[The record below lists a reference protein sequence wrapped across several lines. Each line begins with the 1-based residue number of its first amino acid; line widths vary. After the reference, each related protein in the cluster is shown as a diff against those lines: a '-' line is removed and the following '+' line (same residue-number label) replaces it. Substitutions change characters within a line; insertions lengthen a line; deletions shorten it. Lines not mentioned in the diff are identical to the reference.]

1 MPPADSN
8 GLSMAETT
16 SASPA
21 RANGATL
28 TRAERIRNI
37 AIIAHIDHGKTTLID
52 AIFRAAH
59 VFREHQRVEE
69 RVMDSNELERERGI
83 TIRSK
88 HCTVEW
94 NGYLINIVD
103 TPGHADFSGEVERVL
118 SMVDSV
124 LLLVDANEGP
134 MPQTRYVLM
143 RALRLGLRPVVV
155 INKVDRPHADP
166 HGALDKTFDLF
177 LELGATD
184 EQADFPVVYGSALEG
199 WIVRDPDRDAHEGM
213 EALFQTIVEEV
224 TPPRVDETRPFRM
237 QVSTLAWSD
246 YLGRI
251 GCGRVLQGVHRKG
264 DELVRTSTRWI
275 TAPGMETGPAGSSGA
290 GAGTTAAAV
299 PAGNG
304 GPPAPAGAALDGDWE
319 IVGLENTH
327 SNHLWVTRGLDREEV
342 DEIAAGDIVWIT
354 GPSDIT
360 IGDTLSAP
368 DLPAPALPPLEI
380 EEPTVAMFFLIN
392 NGPFSGKDGKAV
404 TLRQIRERLER
415 EQRVNVALRVEDL
428 GRADGLK
435 VSGRGELHL
444 AILIEE
450 MRREGMELCV
460 SRPEVITHRDDAGHV
475 LEPMEQLIIDVP
487 EQYQGVVIEK
497 LAQRKGDLVSMHNEG
512 TGSAR
517 LELSIPTR
525 GLIGYRTDF
534 LTDTRGL
541 GIMSSRFVGYG
552 PWKGEVTHRDRGSLV
567 SRETGS
573 ASSYAL
579 ENLQARGTLFVS
591 PMDPVY
597 EGMIVGE
604 HSRAADLLC
613 NPTKTKRLGNYRAE
627 TKEIDVGLKV
637 PRQMTLDQALEWI
650 ADDELVEVTPSTIR
664 VRKAVLAM
672 EERKRLEK
680 SGAKG

>member
-1 MPPADSN
+1 MPPADNN
-8 GLSMAETT
+8 GLRT
-16 SASPA
+16 
-21 RANGATL
+21 

-52 AIFRAAH
+52 AIFRAAR
-59 VFREHQRVEE
+59 VFRENQRIEE
-69 RVMDSNELERERGI
+69 RVMDSDELERERGI

-199 WIVRDPDRDAHEGM
+199 WIVRDPDRDPHEGM
-213 EALFQTIVEEV
+213 EALFETIVHEV
-224 TPPRVDETRPFRM
+224 PPPTVDETLPFRM

-251 GCGRVLQGVHRKG
+251 GCGRVLQGVHRRG
-264 DELVRTSTRWI
+264 EELVRTSTRWV
-275 TAPGMETGPAGSSGA
+275 TGPGTHDGPPAGPPAGSA
-290 GAGTTAAAV
+290 
-299 PAGNG
+299 PNG
-304 GPPAPAGAALDGDWE
+304 EWE
-319 IVGLENTH
+319 IVGIENAR
-327 SNHLWVTRGLDREEV
+327 SNHLWVTRGLDRQEV
-342 DEIAAGDIVWIT
+342 DEVAAGDIVWIT
-354 GPSDIT
+354 GPSDIN

-368 DLPAPALPPLEI
+368 DLPSPALPPLEI

-392 NGPFSGKDGKAV
+392 NGPFAGRDGKAV

-460 SRPEVITHRDDAGHV
+460 SRPEVITHLDQAGKV
-475 LEPMEQLIIDVP
+475 LEPMEQLIVDVP
-487 EQYQGVVIEK
+487 DQYQGVVIEK
-497 LAQRKGDLVSMHNEG
+497 LALRKADLVSMHNEG
-512 TGSAR
+512 TGSVR
-517 LELSIPTR
+517 LEFRIPTR

-552 PWKGEVTHRDRGSLV
+552 PWKGEVIHRDRGSLI
-567 SRETGS
+567 SRETGV

-604 HSRAADLLC
+604 HSRADDLLC

-680 SGAKG
+680 SAAKGSTHPG